1 MTLHSIGERMKK
13 HKLVVLSILA
23 VIAAGAYA
31 QSAQKKSTAAAP
43 APVAA
48 ASETAVEAEVKKL
61 IEPRLGEGAKA
72 ESVRQT
78 PYSGLFEVRTGGDI
92 IYTDRKAEFIFV
104 GNVLNSRTYENYTRA
119 RIDEINKIK
128 FADLPLD
135 AAMKVVKGDGKRV
148 MAIFEDPNCGYC
160 KRFRQGALKEIDNV
174 TIYTFMYNILSED
187 SANKSKNIWCAPDR
201 IKAWDDWMIENKQPP
216 AASANCTSPNEK
228 VAELGRKLRIT
239 GTPTI
244 FFADG
249 SRLPGA
255 VDTATLEKKFA
266 SIK

>member
-1 MTLHSIGERMKK
+1 MKK
-13 HKLVVLSILA
+13 NKYLVLGVLA

-31 QSAQKKSTAAAP
+31 QSAQKKVAAVAP

-48 ASETAVEAEVKKL
+48 ATTENAVEAEVKKM

-72 ESVRQT
+72 DSVRQT

-92 IYTDRKAEFIFV
+92 IYTDRKGEFLFV
-104 GNVLNSRTYENYTRA
+104 GNILNSKTYENYTKA
-119 RIDEINKIK
+119 RIDEVNKIK
-128 FADLPLD
+128 FSDLPTD
-135 AAMKVVKGDGKRV
+135 YAMKVVKGDGKRV

-160 KRFRQGALKEIDNV
+160 KRFRASTLKEIDNV
-174 TIYTFMYNILSED
+174 TIYTYMYNILSED
-187 SANKSKNIWCAPDR
+187 SAIKSKNIWCAADR
-201 IKAWDDWMIENKQPP
+201 VKAWDDWMLENKQ
-216 AASANCTSPNEK
+216 AAAAPANCNHPNEK
-228 VAELGRKLRIT
+228 VSELGRKLRIT

-255 VDTATLEKKFA
+255 VDTRALEAKFA

>member
-31 QSAQKKSTAAAP
+31 QTAQKKAVAAAP
-43 APVAA
+43 APAA
-48 ASETAVEAEVKKL
+48 ASETAVEAEVRKL

-72 ESVRQT
+72 DSVRLT

-92 IYTDRKAEFIFV
+92 IYTDRKGEFLFV
-104 GNVLNSRTYENYTRA
+104 GNVLNSKTYENYTRA
-119 RIDEINKIK
+119 RVDEINKIK
-128 FADLPLD
+128 FAELPFD

-160 KRFRQGALKEIDNV
+160 KRFRQTSLKEIDNV

-187 SANKSKNIWCAPDR
+187 SATKSKNIWCAPDR
-201 IKAWDDWMIENKQPP
+201 IKAWDDWMIENKQAPTAP
-216 AASANCTSPNEK
+216 ANCTSPNEK
-228 VAELGRKLRIT
+228 VAEWGRKLRIT
-239 GTPTI
+239 GTPTL

-255 VDTATLEKKFA
+255 VDTAALEKKFA
-266 SIK
+266 SLK